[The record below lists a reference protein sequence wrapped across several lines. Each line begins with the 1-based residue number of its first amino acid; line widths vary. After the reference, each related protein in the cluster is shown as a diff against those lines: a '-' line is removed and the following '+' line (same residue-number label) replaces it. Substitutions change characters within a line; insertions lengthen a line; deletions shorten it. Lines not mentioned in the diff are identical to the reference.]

1 MQGIA
6 QACCRVIILSANAWT
21 KKVTI
26 KIILVTLQCRSC
38 IWWLLSPCHILS
50 AFYVFPVT
58 VQKGSL
64 LLYRELSRVKDR
76 KSRQ

>member
-26 KIILVTLQCRSC
+26 KIILVTLQCNAD
-38 IWWLLSPCHILS
+38 HVFGG
-50 AFYVFPVT
+50 FYPHVIYYPPSMC
-58 VQKGSL
+58 SL
-64 LLYRELSRVKDR
+64 
-76 KSRQ
+76 